1 MHLNL
6 KVMDIAQL
14 AKSKYH
20 GKFPQQQIPYSKKN
34 KVWRAAHLEWA
45 DSKTFFNYA
54 PVRNSSIHKKINY
67 DLFNGILHMDDL
79 ESIINP
85 EYIKEKD
92 EPAPIQHYPILN
104 SKLQVLRGEELKRL
118 FDFKVV
124 VTNPNSISEI
134 EENKK
139 GAVLQ
144 QLQQLIADQS
154 QDENQFN
161 QKLEKMSDYFT
172 YEWQDMREVRA
183 NNLLNHYIKEYNLPL
198 LFNNGFMDAAIVGEE
213 IYQIDIRGGEPVV
226 ERLNPLKVRV
236 FRSGYS
242 NRIEDADVIIIEDYW
257 SPGKVI
263 DTYYDVLTKKD
274 IEYIESAPDNTHSAD
289 DVDELGRRD
298 ERNGFINANM
308 IDDRMNWGTA
318 EDGKDYFFDPLGLFS
333 DTAGDLLPFDTNG
346 NVRVLRMYWK
356 SRRKIKKIKSYDPQ
370 TGEEQFAFYSESY
383 IPNEQ
388 LGEEEEIYYI
398 NEAWEGTKIGDEIY
412 VNMRPRV
419 VQYNRLSNPSRCH
432 FGIVGSIYNINDSKP
447 YSLVDMAKPYN
458 YLYDAIHDRLNKMMA
473 KNWGKIITLDLAKVP
488 KDWEIDKWLYFAR
501 KNNLAVID
509 SFKEGNVGASTG
521 KLAGGLNNAS
531 SGVID
536 AELGNSIQMYINM
549 LEFIKMSMSEVMGVT
564 KQREGQVSNRE
575 TVGGVERA
583 TLQSSHITEWI
594 FTIHDDVKKRVLE
607 CLLETAKIALK
618 GNTLKFPYL
627 LSDGSQRIAT
637 IDGDEFAEA
646 DYGLVV
652 DTGNGIQDLGQ
663 KLDMLAQAGLQN
675 QMISFSTV
683 MKLYNSASLM
693 EKQRLVEKDERD
705 MRERQAQ
712 NAQAEQ
718 QLKQAEIQSKA
729 QLEQAKLEQEDKLN
743 QRDNETKLIIA
754 GMQQQNEDGIEEPEY
769 SQEAKDKLAESI
781 RQFNEKM
788 KLERDRLAFDKSKA
802 NTDAELKREQIH
814 KKTTTNKQ

>member
-1 MHLNL
+1 
-6 KVMDIAQL
+6 MDIAEL
-14 AKSKYH
+14 AKSRYN
-20 GKFPQQQIPYSKKN
+20 GKFPQQQLPKSKKN

-45 DSKTFFNYA
+45 DSKTFFNYG

-67 DLFNGILHMDDL
+67 DLFNGHLHMSDL
-79 ESIINP
+79 EAIINP

-104 SKLQVLRGEELKRL
+104 SKLQVLRGEESKRL

-144 QLQQLIADQS
+144 QLQQLIADTS
-154 QDENQFN
+154 ASEDEFN

-226 ERLNPLKVRV
+226 ERLNPMKVRV
-236 FRSGYS
+236 FKSGYS

-257 SPGKVI
+257 SPGKII

-274 IEYIESAPDNTHSAD
+274 IDYIESAPDNTHSASE
-289 DVDELGRRD
+289 VDSLGRRD
-298 ERNGFINANM
+298 ERNGFINAHM
-308 IDDRMNWGTA
+308 IDDTITFG
-318 EDGKDYFFDPLGLFS
+318 EDEEGRPFYFDPFGLFN
-333 DTAGDLLPFDTNG
+333 DVAGDLMPFDTNG

-370 TGEEQFAFYSESY
+370 TGEEVFGFYSESY
-383 IPNEQ
+383 VPNEE
-388 LGEEEEIYYI
+388 LGEEEETYYI
-398 NEAWEGTKIGDEIY
+398 NEAWEGTKIGEEIY

-419 VQYNRLSNPSRCH
+419 IQYNRLSNPSRCH

-447 YSLVDMAKPYN
+447 YSLVDMMKPYN
-458 YLYDAIHDRLNKMMA
+458 YLYDAIHDRLNKLMA
-473 KNWGKIITLDLAKVP
+473 KNWGKLVTLDLAKVP

-501 KNNLAVID
+501 KNNLNVVD
-509 SFKEGNVGASTG
+509 SFKEGDYGASIG
-521 KLAGGLNNAS
+521 KLALGANSAP
-531 SGVID
+531 VID

-549 LEFIKMSMSEVMGVT
+549 LEFLKMSMSEVVGVT
-564 KQREGQVSNRE
+564 KQREGQISNRE

-594 FTIHDDVKKRVLE
+594 FTIHEDVKKRVLE

-618 GNTLKFPYL
+618 GRSLKFSYI
-627 LSDGSQRIAT
+627 LSDGSQKIAD
-637 IDGDEFAEA
+637 IDGDQFAEC
-646 DYGLVV
+646 DYGLIV
-652 DTGNGIQDLGQ
+652 DNGNGVQDLGQ
-663 KLDMLAQAGLQN
+663 KLEMLAQAALQN
-675 QMISFSTV
+675 QLISFSTA
-683 MKLYNSASLM
+683 MKLYNSSSMM
-693 EKQRLVEKDERD
+693 EKQRMVERDERQKQ
-705 MRERQAQ
+705 EQAAQ
-712 NAQAEQ
+712 QAQAEQ
-718 QLKQAEIQSKA
+718 QMQEQQIQMQAQM
-729 QLEQAKLEQEDKLN
+729 EQAKMEQEDKLN
-743 QRDNETKLIIA
+743 MRDNETKLLIA
-754 GMQQQNEDGIEEPEY
+754 NMGQASDGIEEPEY

-781 RQFNEKM
+781 RQFNEKLSLDKK
-788 KLERDRLAFDKSKA
+788 KLEWEKEKNKRDNETRVKIAKMKPKGSQTAK
-802 NTDAELKREQIH
+802 
-814 KKTTTNKQ
+814 